1 MLTSNN
7 SPGQWDCTGAW
18 EREPDGNGQTCC
30 CKSDSSADVQNWESS
45 PQRLSL
51 YCHLVS
57 FNQCHDDMQLLMKSF
72 EFSFSQRKHIDSMM
86 GFMCYYGH
94 VQNTSNLGE
103 GNVYKSY
110 FLGALVEIPCWLVT
124 EIFYSFMS
132 VFFCF
137 DHKVQIF
144 TIGSVLLHLSLSRC
158 DGVLS
163 FCHLFFLIFFSGLSH
178 S

>member
-1 MLTSNN
+1 
-7 SPGQWDCTGAW
+7 
-18 EREPDGNGQTCC
+18 
-30 CKSDSSADVQNWESS
+30 
-45 PQRLSL
+45 
-51 YCHLVS
+51 
-57 FNQCHDDMQLLMKSF
+57 MQLLMKSF

-124 EIFYSFMS
+124 EIFLSLH
-132 VFFCF
+132 VCFFCF

-144 TIGSVLLHLSLSRC
+144 TIGSGLFHLSLSRC

-163 FCHLFFLIFFSGLSH
+163 FCHLFYLIFFLRSVPFIIAKMGRRWPLLFLFTCSGICGVVYGFIPDDLPRWASCWFHQLSDY
-178 S
+178 SNL